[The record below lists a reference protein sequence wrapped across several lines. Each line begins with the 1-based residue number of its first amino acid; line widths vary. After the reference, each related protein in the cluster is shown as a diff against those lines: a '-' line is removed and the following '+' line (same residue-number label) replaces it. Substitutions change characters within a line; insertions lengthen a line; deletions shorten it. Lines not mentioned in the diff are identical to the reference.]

1 MTEWEPLS
9 AIPADCHPS
18 QITILPTFR
27 HSIVTIVSARADSVI
42 KDFFT
47 SRPMPT
53 RMQPL
58 ESLAEFPQWMRIPRL
73 AETPSFQSKGS
84 SLLNFGDLEFST
96 VYRPQGTAFDRFSK
110 VLQITLPQKQRRP
123 KIAVSVK
130 MSRINTSTIILRFRQ
145 PKRFYLV
152 DVCVAPVALL
162 GLAIPGF
169 GQAYCKLDKRSLACA
184 ISRHVAEHCEK

>member
-1 MTEWEPLS
+1 METPLS
-9 AIPADCHPS
+9 FS
-18 QITILPTFR
+18 QHNENVYPCSLVTISCDTPR

-42 KDFFT
+42 KEFFT

-58 ESLAEFPQWMRIPRL
+58 ESLAEFPQWMRMPRL
-73 AETPSFQSKGS
+73 AETPSFQIKGS
-84 SLLNFGDLEFST
+84 SLLNFGDMELSME
-96 VYRPQGTAFDRFSK
+96 YIPQGIAFERFSK

-130 MSRINTSTIILRFRQ
+130 TSRINTSTIILRFRQ

-152 DVCVAPVALL
+152 DVCMAPVALF

-169 GQAYCKLDKRSLACA
+169 
-184 ISRHVAEHCEK
+184 